1 MGEIWRQKKK
11 KDKHFQPWFMTVYE
25 IDGAE
30 IYINLL
36 NGNMADKRHT
46 DAYWDFVM

>member
-1 MGEIWRQKKK
+1 
-11 KDKHFQPWFMTVYE
+11 MTVYE

-46 DAYWDFVM
+46 DTY